1 MTDVPASPSR
11 RAVLVVD
18 DDDCIRAV
26 VRAVLEAGDFEVAEA
41 VDGPS
46 ALELLAA
53 GSDANA
59 GGDVGAGQETV
70 VPDVLVLD
78 VMMPGMDGIEV
89 CRQVDHRTTRVLML
103 TARED
108 VAIREASAAAGADAF
123 LAKPFS
129 AVELLD
135 AIERLSSD
143 APGG

>member
-1 MTDVPASPSR
+1 MTDAAPSPSR

-26 VRAVLEAGDFEVAEA
+26 VRAVLEAGDFDVVEA

-53 GSDANA
+53 AGNGAAEGDA
-59 GGDVGAGQETV
+59 GAGQEQPP
-70 VPDVLVLD
+70 PDVLVLD

-108 VAIREASAAAGADAF
+108 LAIRDASAAAGADAF